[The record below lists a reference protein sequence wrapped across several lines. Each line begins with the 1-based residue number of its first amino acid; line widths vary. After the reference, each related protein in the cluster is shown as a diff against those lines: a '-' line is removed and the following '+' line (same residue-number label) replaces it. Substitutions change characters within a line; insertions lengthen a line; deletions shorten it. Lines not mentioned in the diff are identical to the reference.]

1 MPRTGDRRPG
11 PGLRVLA
18 KFVEN
23 GVCVVRSR
31 AGRRP
36 RRSRPGRPDRD
47 EQGGR
52 RARRAARDGDRGHR
66 VRPGAGATLRR
77 GAARVCVIAA
87 GTNDSTATGSSR
99 RGGTP
104 GAASGTERTE
114 RAWPDSSA
122 ISTPPGRR
130 ASAHQEHHRDA
141 GGGGAGELLNAD
153 GPLQRGRRR
162 LQRSPPK
169 PGRSP
174 PSASPR
180 PCLRRSPP
188 RTAGSAGQD
197 LAAKVAPGTLLGL
210 GREAEGHRPR
220 GAARCDRPSPQLRT
234 DAGPLDRCGEDAAPK
249 VTRGNLAQQC

>member
-47 EQGGR
+47 EHAGR
-52 RARRAARDGDRGHR
+52 RARRAAHDSDRGHR

-77 GAARVCVIAA
+77 GAARVCVVAA

-141 GGGGAGELLNAD
+141 GGGGAGELLNAE

-162 LQRSPPK
+162 LRRSPPE

-174 PSASPR
+174 PSASPQ
-180 PCLRRSPP
+180 PCVRRSPP
-188 RTAGSAGQD
+188 RTVGPAGPSRTSPPRSRPAPCSGWGGRLRVTD
-197 LAAKVAPGTLLGL
+197 LAAQLGATGRHRSSAQTPDRWTVVAKML
-210 GREAEGHRPR
+210 
-220 GAARCDRPSPQLRT
+220 PQR
-234 DAGPLDRCGEDAAPK
+234 
-249 VTRGNLAQQC
+249 